1 MINKY
6 KGKDGGSMKNK
17 VNITRKNYS
26 FYMPDD
32 FEKKI
37 VAVQNADESLKPLS
51 RSQALYAIVSKMA
64 QEVK

>member
-1 MINKY
+1 
-6 KGKDGGSMKNK
+6 MKNK

-37 VAVQNADESLKPLS
+37 VAVQNADETLKPLS